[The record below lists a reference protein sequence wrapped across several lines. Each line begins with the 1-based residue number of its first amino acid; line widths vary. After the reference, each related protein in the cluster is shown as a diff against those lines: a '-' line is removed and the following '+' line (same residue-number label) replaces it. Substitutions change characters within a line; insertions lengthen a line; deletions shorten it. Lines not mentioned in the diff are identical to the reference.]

1 MAIRSKEEILE
12 AVKGRIGDATDD
24 ETIAFLED
32 ITDTFSD
39 YESRAQGDGVDWK
52 SKYEENDKEWRQKYT
67 DRFFSTEPKTEEPP
81 TPKEDEEDKP
91 MTFDDLF
98 KEED

>member
-1 MAIRSKEEILE
+1 MAIRSKDEILE
-12 AVKGRIGDATDD
+12 AFRGRMGEEPDD

-39 YESRAQGDGVDWK
+39 LETRAKDSTDWK
-52 SKYEENDKEWRQKYT
+52 SKYEENDKEWRTKYT
-67 DRFFSTEPKTEEPP
+67 ERFFSEQPTQEP
-81 TPKEDEEDKP
+81 TPEPTPEPNIP

>member
-1 MAIRSKEEILE
+1 MAVRSKEEILE
-12 AVKGRIGDATDD
+12 AVRGRIGDATDD

-52 SKYEENDKEWRQKYT
+52 SKYEENDREWRQKYT

-81 TPKEDEEDKP
+81 TKEEVEEDKP

-98 KEED
+98 KEEG

>member
-1 MAIRSKEEILE
+1 MAVRSKEEILE
-12 AVKGRIGDATDD
+12 AVRGRIGNATDD

-39 YESRAQGDGVDWK
+39 YESRVQGDGVDWK
-52 SKYEENDKEWRQKYT
+52 SKYEENDREWRQKYT

-81 TPKEDEEDKP
+81 TKEETEEDKP

>member
-12 AVKGRIGDATDD
+12 AFRGRMGEEPDD
-24 ETIAFLED
+24 DSIAFLED

-39 YESRAQGDGVDWK
+39 LESRAKDSTDWK
-52 SKYEENDKEWRQKYT
+52 SKYEENDKEWRTKYT
-67 DRFFSTEPKTEEPP
+67 ERFFSKTDPETITEI
-81 TPKEDEEDKP
+81 EEDTETERP

>member
-1 MAIRSKEEILE
+1 MAVRSKEEILE

-39 YESRAQGDGVDWK
+39 YESRAKGDGVDWK
-52 SKYEENDKEWRQKYT
+52 SKYEENDREWRQKYT
-67 DRFFSTEPKTEEPP
+67 DRFFSTEPKTEETT
-81 TPKEDEEDKP
+81 TPKEEEKETP